1 MENIQPNS
9 TDTKLIHQKLIHH
22 DNSIIQLI
30 EQCLQHNRVAQR
42 QLYDK
47 YKSAMFSVAYR
58 ILADYDEANDALQ
71 EAFIAAFTDL
81 DSFRKDSSFGAWLK
95 TIVIRKALYKN
106 KWKRKHESYETV
118 LEQET
123 PNWHDALTGEIL
135 DKAIRGLPDG
145 YRAVFSLI
153 EIEGFSHKETAE
165 LLQISEGTSK
175 SQLFRAK
182 KLLQEELKELK

>member
-1 MENIQPNS
+1 VENIQLNF
-9 TDTKLIHQKLIHH
+9 KLINQKLINPE
-22 DNSIIQLI
+22 NSIIQLI

-71 EAFIAAFTDL
+71 EAFIAAFTEL
-81 DSFRKDSSFGAWLK
+81 ASFRKDSSFGAWLK

-106 KWKRKHESYETV
+106 KWRRKHESYETV

-153 EIEGFSHKETAE
+153 EIEGFSHKEAAE